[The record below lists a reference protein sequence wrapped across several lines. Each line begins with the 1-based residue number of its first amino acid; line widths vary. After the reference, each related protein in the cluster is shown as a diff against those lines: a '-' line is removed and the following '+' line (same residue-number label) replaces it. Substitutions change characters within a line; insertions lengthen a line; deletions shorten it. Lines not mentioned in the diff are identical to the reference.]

1 MLRQMVEANARTLGS
16 TAGLS
21 VQMTEVIKDVTEVK
35 TDLGLFRREHGEQ
48 HAGEQQ
54 SRVIAR
60 RWAIATFVAALA
72 AIESPLLYLLAH
84 VH

>member
-1 MLRQMVEANARTLGS
+1 MLRQMVEANARTIGS

-35 TDLGLFRREHGEQ
+35 NDLGLFRREHGEQ
-48 HAGEQQ
+48 HAGEHQA
-54 SRVIAR
+54 RVVAR
-60 RWAIATFVAALA
+60 RWAIATLIAALA
-72 AIESPLLYLLAH
+72 AIEGPLLYLIH